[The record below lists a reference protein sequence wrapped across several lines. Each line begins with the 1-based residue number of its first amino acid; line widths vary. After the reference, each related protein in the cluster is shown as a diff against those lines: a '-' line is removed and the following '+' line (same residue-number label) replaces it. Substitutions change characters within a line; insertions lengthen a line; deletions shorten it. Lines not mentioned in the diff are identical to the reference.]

1 MTREAD
7 PLVDGVLADDLQRR
21 FRTSSSTVAVGAV
34 PMTLLHPADADD
46 LISEADFVEDDRLP
60 YWADVW
66 PSSTVLAGV
75 VSALAGS
82 GRTALEL
89 GCGLGLVASAAARA
103 GFAVTATDY
112 YEDALRF
119 ARVNAWHNTRRAIA
133 TRHLDWRRFP
143 DDLGRFD
150 LVLASDVLYER
161 TYADLIAGGL
171 DATIA
176 PGGRGLI
183 ADPGRVAAPA
193 FVEACTARG
202 LRADRVSRHPWRAGE
217 IRQTIDLYEV
227 TRR

>member
-1 MTREAD
+1 MTRDAHPRD
-7 PLVDGVLADDLQRR
+7 DAALADQLRRR
-21 FRTSSSTVAVGAV
+21 FRTSSSTVEVGAAPV
-34 PMTLLHPADADD
+34 TLLHPANADD

-66 PSSTVLAGV
+66 PSSTVLAGAV
-75 VSALAGS
+75 AALPGT

-89 GCGLGLVASAAARA
+89 GCGIGLVASAAARA

-112 YEDALRF
+112 YEDALLF
-119 ARVNAWHNTRRAIA
+119 ARANAWHTTGRAIA
-133 TRHLDWRRFP
+133 VRHVDWRRLP
-143 DDLGRFD
+143 DDLGRYD

-161 TYADLIAGGL
+161 TYADLIAAAL

-202 LRADRVSRHPWRAGE
+202 LRADRVSQHPWRAGE

-227 TRR
+227 TRP